1 MMSHWLLGEHYE
13 EGSAASRAA
22 LSAAA
27 ESLRTPSRAVVHCGA
42 GLIGMLREEYG
53 DALADTAS
61 GLAIGSVSED
71 AAAEALC
78 MQTSSMVLIQTGA
91 DLAQGLR
98 NAQRAVEL
106 QRPRENPIGLAF
118 ALANLA
124 MASSICDRFDA
135 VGAAYEEF
143 MSVPRASEHAR
154 LQTWAEE
161 AAAWAEVI
169 AGSPRRALVHADRAL
184 ELEGGAPSM
193 THFQAASF
201 RIHALARLGR
211 TGEARAEG
219 ERARRRAVESE
230 ALQAVPAIEL
240 ALAVAD
246 LMSGHLEE
254 AEMRARLLLEVPQLH
269 TLALVRE
276 VMGRVALAR
285 GDARE
290 AEAQARELQGVAE
303 RSGSS
308 RHRGVAQL
316 ISGSAALLD
325 GERDRARDLLHAALA
340 VHSELGLEQGAA
352 DVLDELAFLAL
363 GSGELERA
371 ARLAAAAAAAR
382 ERLGCVL
389 QAWSAARLDATRVEL
404 DGATGAWEKAWS
416 EGSALGL
423 DEAIAYARRGRGR
436 RERDAVGWGSLTP
449 VELNV
454 AQLATSGMSNPQIA
468 TRLFI
473 ARSTVKMH
481 LSSIYAKLKVANRT
495 ELAAAMTARSP
506 ERRRPREEGQSFF
519 EAADRA

>member
-1 MMSHWLLGEHYE
+1 
-13 EGSAASRAA
+13 
-22 LSAAA
+22 
-27 ESLRTPSRAVVHCGA
+27 
-42 GLIGMLREEYG
+42 
-53 DALADTAS
+53 
-61 GLAIGSVSED
+61 
-71 AAAEALC
+71 

-91 DLAQGLR
+91 DLEQGLR

-106 QRPRENPIGLAF
+106 QRCSESPIGLAF

-124 MASSICDRFDA
+124 MASAICDRFEA
-135 VGAAYEEF
+135 VHAAYEEF
-143 MSVPRASEHAR
+143 RSVPGASEHAR

-201 RIHALARLGR
+201 RIHALACLGR
-211 TGEARAEG
+211 SGEAREEG
-219 ERARRRAVESE
+219 ERATRTAWESG

-254 AEMRARLLLEVPQLH
+254 AETRARLLLEVPQLH
-269 TLALVRE
+269 TLALARE

-285 GDARE
+285 RDARE
-290 AEAQARELQGVAE
+290 AEAQAGELRGIAE

-308 RHRGVAQL
+308 RHRAVAQL
-316 ISGSAALLD
+316 ISGSAALLS
-325 GERDRARDLLHAALA
+325 GERDRARDLLHGALA
-340 VHSELGLEQGAA
+340 TYSELGLERGAA
-352 DVLDELAFLAL
+352 DALDELAFLAL
-363 GSGELERA
+363 DSGELERA
-371 ARLAAAAAAAR
+371 ARLAAATAAAR
-382 ERLGCVL
+382 GRLGCTT
-389 QAWSAARLDATRVEL
+389 APWSAARLDAARVEL
-404 DGATGAWEKAWS
+404 DGATDVWERAWS

-423 DEAIAYARRGRGR
+423 AEAIAYARRGRGR

-468 TRLFI
+468 ARLFI
-473 ARSTVKMH
+473 ARGTVKMH
-481 LSSIYAKLKVANRT
+481 LSSIYAKLEVANRT
-495 ELAAAMTARSP
+495 ELAAAMSARSP
-506 ERRRPREEGQSFF
+506 ERRRPREEGQAFF
-519 EAADRA
+519 DAADRA